1 MGLDDSVGIAF
12 AKSQLAAGQKIPTSG
27 NVFISVKHPDKPAI
41 VPVAR
46 RLVELGF
53 NILATRGTAQ
63 HLSDQGLACTPIN
76 KISEG
81 RPHIHD
87 KIQDKEVQ
95 WIINTSM
102 GTRTTEDS
110 YIIRRAALNFH
121 LPYTTTVAGANAMV
135 QAISATINTDL
146 KVKAV
151 QDYF

>member
-1 MGLDDSVGIAF
+1 
-12 AKSQLAAGQKIPTSG
+12 
-27 NVFISVKHPDKPAI
+27 
-41 VPVAR
+41 
-46 RLVELGF
+46 
-53 NILATRGTAQ
+53 
-63 HLSDQGLACTPIN
+63 
-76 KISEG
+76 
-81 RPHIHD
+81 
-87 KIQDKEVQ
+87 VQ